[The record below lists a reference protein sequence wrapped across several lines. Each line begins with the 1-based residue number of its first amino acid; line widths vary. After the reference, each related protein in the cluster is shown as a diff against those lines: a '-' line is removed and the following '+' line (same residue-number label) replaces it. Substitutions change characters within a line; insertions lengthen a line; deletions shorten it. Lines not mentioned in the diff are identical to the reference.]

1 VSGMIIAGWFFS
13 LLFGYLMGSVSSAII
28 VCRLMGLAD
37 PREHGS
43 QNPGATNVLR
53 VTGSKKAAAI
63 TLMGDFLK
71 GLIPVGLM
79 VYWFSDSLIAHWVLF
94 FAFLG
99 HLFPIFFRF
108 EGGKGVATALGGLFG
123 LSPFLG
129 GVMVLSW
136 VLSAVL
142 FRISSLA
149 AISAFA
155 GLPLYA
161 MYFYQRWE
169 AVVPLLLV
177 TICLLWRHRGNIIR
191 LNEGV
196 EPKIGAKASH

>member
-1 VSGMIIAGWFFS
+1 MMAQWFFS

-28 VCRLMGLAD
+28 VCRLMGLPD

-63 TLMGDFLK
+63 TLLGDFLK
-71 GLIPVGLM
+71 GLIPVGFM
-79 VYWFSDSLIAHWVLF
+79 VYWFPDSLIAHWVLLA
-94 FAFLG
+94 AFLG
-99 HLFPIFFRF
+99 HLYPVFFRF

-129 GVMVLSW
+129 GLMVLSW
-136 VLSAVL
+136 GLSAL
-142 FRISSLA
+142 FFRISSLA
-149 AISAFA
+149 AISAFV

-161 MYFYQRWE
+161 LYFYRSWE
-169 AVVPLLLV
+169 AVLPLFML
-177 TICLLWRHRGNIIR
+177 TIFLLWRHRGNIMR
-191 LNEGV
+191 LNKGL
-196 EPKIGAKASH
+196 EPKIGAKR